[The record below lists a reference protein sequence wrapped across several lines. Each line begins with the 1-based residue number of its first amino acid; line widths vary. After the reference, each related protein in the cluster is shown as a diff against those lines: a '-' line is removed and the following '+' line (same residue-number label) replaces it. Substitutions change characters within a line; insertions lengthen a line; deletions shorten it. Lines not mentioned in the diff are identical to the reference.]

1 MDLRKIKKL
10 IEMLQ
15 ESDLNEIDVNIP
27 YTIEVEGVN
36 KVNVWQVV
44 VGNFEQFK
52 EIKEKELEPS
62 EMQACRM
69 ISLV

>member
-1 MDLRKIKKL
+1 MGF
-10 IEMLQ
+10 
-15 ESDLNEIDVNIP
+15 SP
-27 YTIEVEGVN
+27 YTIAVEGVN